1 MTECNQVLIV
11 EDDEALSKM
20 IGLLLRGK
28 GYEVFEAVNLT
39 SAKRILNNKPD
50 LKCVIQDLGLP
61 PKPSS
66 IEAGLNIMS
75 ALLSIKPTLKIIVL
89 TGQDKEQAAAE
100 AIRRGAFDFLQKPIA
115 MDALM
120 SSVERA
126 FLYFDTEKD
135 LSLRGC
141 FSVQLNTELDVS
153 GLKESKDEFE
163 YKLLKRVLDEEGY
176 RITSTAKRLGVKR
189 ENLYYLF
196 RKHDI
201 DPEWVHKM
209 HFDKNK
215 ASN

>member
-1 MTECNQVLIV
+1 MADSNQVLIV

-28 GYEVFEAVNLT
+28 GYEVFEAINLA
-39 SAKRILNNKPD
+39 SAKRVLNSKPD

-61 PKPSS
+61 PKPDST
-66 IEAGLNIMS
+66 EAGLKIMEELL
-75 ALLSIKPTLKIIVL
+75 ALKPTLKIIVL

-120 SSVERA
+120 SSLERA

-135 LSLRGC
+135 LSLQGC

-163 YKLLKRVLDEEGY
+163 YKLLKRVLDEENY
-176 RITSTAKRLGVKR
+176 HISSTAKRLGVKR

-209 HFDKNK
+209 NFDKNK
-215 ASN
+215 AAD